1 MRFPL
6 KQTLAVARHIKVNK
20 AKKISRF
27 PLVLMLEPLHA
38 CNLKCE
44 GCGRIREYSATL
56 KEQVPLDKCLKAIDD
71 CGAPVV
77 SVCGGEPL
85 IYKDIVPLVEKTLE
99 KGRVVYLC
107 TNGTVLDW
115 KLPAF
120 KPHKMFN
127 INIHI
132 DGMER
137 THDAIVQRPG
147 TFRQVCENIK
157 IAKKAGFTVCTNT
170 TVYKETSAEEIEDLF
185 RHLES
190 LGVDGMLV
198 SPGFEYEDLP
208 HPGGVKGG
216 FFMSAAETA
225 EKFGKIRS
233 FAKKYRVWST
243 PLFMDFL
250 AGKRQFKCTPWGNVT
265 YNIAGWKAPC
275 YLITDR
281 HFDGYAELMNGV
293 DWERYQARS
302 DGRCANCMVHS
313 GFEPT
318 AALETGTN
326 LKDMLRMAWWT
337 LC

>member
-1 MRFPL
+1 MRFPI
-6 KQTLAVARHIKVNK
+6 KQTITVARHIKENK
-20 AKKISRF
+20 GKNIQHF

-44 GCGRIREYSATL
+44 GCGRIREYASTL
-56 KEQVPLDKCLKAIDD
+56 KEQVPLDKCLQAIDD
-71 CGAPVV
+71 CQAPVV
-77 SVCGGEPL
+77 SICGGEPL
-85 IYKDIVPLVEKTLE
+85 IYKDIVPLVEQTIA

-132 DGMER
+132 DGMEK
-137 THDAIVQRPG
+137 THDAIVRRPG

-157 IAKKAGFTVCTNT
+157 LAKKAGFTVCTNT

-185 RHLES
+185 RHLQG
-190 LGVDGMLV
+190 LGVDGMLI
-198 SPGFEYEDLP
+198 SPGFEYVEF
-208 HPGGVKGG
+208 GKGEEGG

-225 EKFGKIRS
+225 EKFKVIRA

-243 PLFMDFL
+243 PIFFDFL
-250 AGKRQFKCTPWGNVT
+250 AGERDLKCTPWGNVT

-275 YLITDR
+275 YLITDK
-281 HFDGYAELMNGV
+281 HFDDYSDFLKDV
-293 DWERYQARS
+293 DWERYQSKS
-302 DGRCANCMVHS
+302 DKRCANCMVHS

-318 AALETGTN
+318 VALETSAH

-337 LC
+337 LS